1 MTTNHHWALMLSAW
15 LSTPVLAAEPTPTPP
30 PGSFTFGPYAVT
42 VAADPDV
49 GLTPRDYQITVSDQ
63 ELVLTRLTAPFAG
76 TLSKSFVAD
85 LDRDGGFEVV
95 VTYSDPDSR
104 ATGIKVFSWR
114 EGLLA
119 PRPVAALD
127 AGQSQGYR
135 GGDEVMVVD
144 GRLVRL
150 FQVFAE
156 QDGEWAPTTA
166 QRRLSYSFEKA
177 RWLSE

>member
-1 MTTNHHWALMLSAW
+1 MMTNHYWALILAAGLSAK
-15 LSTPVLAAEPTPTPP
+15 VLAADPTPP
-30 PGSFTFGPYAVT
+30 PPSSAFTFGPYAVS

-63 ELVLTRLTAPFAG
+63 ELVLTRLTAPFVG

-95 VTYSDPDSR
+95 VTYSDPESR

-144 GRLVRL
+144 GHLVRL
-150 FQVFAE
+150 FQVYAE

>member
-1 MTTNHHWALMLSAW
+1 MAIKHQWALILSAW
-15 LSTPVLAAEPTPTPP
+15 LSAPVLAADPAPP
-30 PGSFTFGPYAVT
+30 PPPASFTFGPYAVS
-42 VAADPDV
+42 VAADPDM
-49 GLTPRDYQITVSDQ
+49 GLTSRDYQITVSDQ
-63 ELVLTRLTAPFAG
+63 DLVLTRLTAPFAG

-85 LDRDGGFEVV
+85 LDRDGSFEVV
-95 VTYSDPDSR
+95 VTYSDPDTR

-135 GGDEVMVVD
+135 GGDEVMVTD

-150 FQVFAE
+150 FQVYAE
-156 QDGEWAPTTA
+156 QDGAWAPTTA
-166 QRRLSYSFEKA
+166 QRRLSYSFDKS
-177 RWLSE
+177 RWLAE

>member
-1 MTTNHHWALMLSAW
+1 MTMKHHWAVILSAW
-15 LSTPVLAAEPTPTPP
+15 LSAPVLAADVTPP
-30 PGSFTFGPYAVT
+30 PAAFTFGPYTVS
-42 VAADPDV
+42 VAADPDI
-49 GLTPRDYQITVSDQ
+49 GLTPRDFQITVSDQ

-85 LDRDGGFEVV
+85 LDHDGAFEVV

-114 EGLLA
+114 DGLLA

-135 GGDEVMVVD
+135 GGDEVMVAD
-144 GRLVRL
+144 AHLVRL
-150 FQVFAE
+150 FQVYAE
-156 QDGEWAPTTA
+156 QDGEWTPTTA
-166 QRRLSYSFEKA
+166 QRRLSYSFEKS